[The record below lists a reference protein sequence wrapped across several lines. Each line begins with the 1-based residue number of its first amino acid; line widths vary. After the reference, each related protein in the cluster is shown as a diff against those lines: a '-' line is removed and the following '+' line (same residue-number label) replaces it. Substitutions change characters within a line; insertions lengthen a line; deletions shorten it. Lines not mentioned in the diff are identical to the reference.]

1 METMSKENTQF
12 IDVFPQLNLRFL
24 GGFSFAT
31 FDGRRFRAKG
41 IQILGQIPYFHAKR
55 GAIQSYEL
63 SFWTTW
69 YADIDNIMNMFF
81 PHLPGEGC

>member
-69 YADIDNIMNMFF
+69 
-81 PHLPGEGC
+81 